1 MFLNIQKFLKCV
13 LTVLIALAIGFRDG
27 AVMPIA
33 CAMWY
38 QTGVDD
44 SEILVSVIMPVY
56 NGEKYLK
63 ESVESVLNSTLNDK
77 LELIC
82 VNDGSKD
89 SSLEILEEYLK
100 KDSRLVIL
108 NQENQG
114 EAVARQNGLNLA
126 QGKYVT
132 FIDQDDKIEP
142 NAYEIAYN
150 YMKEYDAD
158 IICFGWRNF
167 SDDGSKIIRNDCL
180 FDELK
185 IYDDWWEA
193 KKHRGSIYLWNKLY
207 KRSLI
212 VDNNVMFDLNLR
224 ITDDEGFNLC
234 AYSQAKKI
242 VHIPHVFY
250 NYRQNTSSL
259 MFTTSL
265 VKLIK
270 SYTEMWRYVRDY
282 YQQHNIN
289 INYFKM
295 LGYFLSVYKDEI
307 FSLIKSQFI

>member
-1 MFLNIQKFLKCV
+1 MFLNIKKFFKCAFAV
-13 LTVLIALAIGFRDG
+13 LVSFAIGYHDV
-27 AVMPIA
+27 AVMPIV

-38 QTGVDD
+38 QTGVVD

-63 ESVESVLNSTLNDK
+63 ESVESVLNSTLDDK

-89 SSLEILEEYLK
+89 SSLEILEEYAK

-126 QGKYVT
+126 QGRYVT

-150 YMKEYDAD
+150 YMKEYDTD

-167 SDDGSKIIRNDCL
+167 
-180 FDELK
+180 
-185 IYDDWWEA
+185 
-193 KKHRGSIYLWNKLY
+193 
-207 KRSLI
+207 
-212 VDNNVMFDLNLR
+212 
-224 ITDDEGFNLC
+224 
-234 AYSQAKKI
+234 
-242 VHIPHVFY
+242 
-250 NYRQNTSSL
+250 
-259 MFTTSL
+259 
-265 VKLIK
+265 
-270 SYTEMWRYVRDY
+270 
-282 YQQHNIN
+282 
-289 INYFKM
+289 
-295 LGYFLSVYKDEI
+295 
-307 FSLIKSQFI
+307 